1 MAFGGGPSEGGGSI
15 SDINV
20 TPLVDVMLVLLIIF
34 MVTAPILQQGVA
46 IDLPKVAASPLA
58 GDEEQL
64 VVNVNKAGQVF
75 LNDTPMAL
83 DALTTKLAAGLH
95 RQLDRLRRRF
105 RWLRLIVWLRQVNR
119 NLVRQHR
126 HRDHEDDQQHEHDV
140 DERRHVDVG
149 HRPAAA
155 ALAKCHLSLPQL
167 EPVPCACVMNPSF
180 TIWALF
186 ASDITV

>member
-1 MAFGGGPSEGGGSI
+1 MAFGGPPSEGSGSI

-83 DALTTKLAAGLH
+83 DALTAKLAAI
-95 RQLDRLRRRF
+95 RAARPD
-105 RWLRLIVWLRQVNR
+105 RQVFVR
-119 NLVRQHR
+119 ADQSISYGQVMKTMGAVRESGLTKVGLVT
-126 HRDHEDDQQHEHDV
+126 EPPP
-140 DERRHVDVG
+140 ERGR
-149 HRPAAA
+149 
-155 ALAKCHLSLPQL
+155 
-167 EPVPCACVMNPSF
+167 
-180 TIWALF
+180 
-186 ASDITV
+186 

>member
-20 TPLVDVMLVLLIIF
+20 TPLVDVMLVLLVIF

-75 LNDTPMAL
+75 LNDTPIAL
-83 DALTTKLAAGLH
+83 DALTTKLAAI
-95 RQLDRLRRRF
+95 RAARPD
-105 RWLRLIVWLRQVNR
+105 RQVFVR
-119 NLVRQHR
+119 ADQTVPYGQVMKTMGAVRESGLTKIGLVT
-126 HRDHEDDQQHEHDV
+126 
-140 DERRHVDVG
+140 
-149 HRPAAA
+149 
-155 ALAKCHLSLPQL
+155 
-167 EPVPCACVMNPSF
+167 EPPP
-180 TIWALF
+180 
-186 ASDITV
+186 DRGR